1 VTLILKRLRQ
11 DGDIADGVSPN
22 FLTRNWSPAFKEWS
36 TKSVRDAFFASP
48 QFPRLL
54 NGDVIKDTIVRG
66 VENGLLGYVG
76 KKSDGSY
83 FPFHWQTSLGG
94 QDVEISDD
102 MYVIQREIAEAYKAG
117 KSAPSSP
124 TTLPNPATITTE
136 PIPGPG
142 PTPIGSTS
150 TGSTASKLT
159 WSGEIPAQ
167 KWMNFYTKVLSK
179 FATGLG
185 LKLTL
190 SVEVSSDTGIPTQKV
205 EETKVSLRE
214 LGLSDKVETD

>member
-1 VTLILKRLRQ
+1 MTLILKRLRQ

-36 TKSVRDAFFASP
+36 IKSVRDAFFASP

-66 VENGLLGYVG
+66 VENGMLAYVG
-76 KKSDGSY
+76 KKADGSY
-83 FPFHWQTSLGG
+83 FPFHWQASLGA

-102 MYVIQREIAEAYKAG
+102 MYVIQQEVAEAYKAG
-117 KSAPSSP
+117 KSAPLSP
-124 TTLPNPATITTE
+124 TPTSPIPPTITTG
-136 PIPGPG
+136 PLPSPGP
-142 PTPIGSTS
+142 
-150 TGSTASKLT
+150 TGSTATKLT
-159 WSGEIPAQ
+159 WSGEIPSQ

-179 FATGLG
+179 FATGSG

-190 SVEVSSDTGIPTQKV
+190 KVEVSSETGIPMQKV
-205 EETKVSLRE
+205 EETKVALRE
-214 LGLSDKVETD
+214 LGLSDKVEAD